1 MLARAHVLRGPAPSL
16 PARSRGARLLAGA
29 PAARRYFVLPMRQI
43 VLPHTGH
50 VPFVMGF
57 PFFVVLATGSFMTF
71 FSLHFMQY
79 ASTAMGGLLSLD
91 NSWRC
96 YRRLT
101 VTPCQYG

>member
-1 MLARAHVLRGPAPSL
+1 MKLPNLPNMLTI
-16 PARSRGARLLAGA
+16 SRIL
-29 PAARRYFVLPMRQI
+29 FVL
-43 VLPHTGH
+43 V
-50 VPFVMGF
+50 
-57 PFFVVLATGSFMTF
+57 FVVLATGSFMTF

>member
-1 MLARAHVLRGPAPSL
+1 
-16 PARSRGARLLAGA
+16 
-29 PAARRYFVLPMRQI
+29 
-43 VLPHTGH
+43 
-50 VPFVMGF
+50 MGF

-101 VTPCQYG
+101 VTPCQYS

>member
-1 MLARAHVLRGPAPSL
+1 
-16 PARSRGARLLAGA
+16 
-29 PAARRYFVLPMRQI
+29 MRQI

-50 VPFVMGF
+50 VPFVMGL
-57 PFFVVLATGSFMTF
+57 PFFVVLATGSAMTF

-101 VTPCQYG
+101 VTPCQYS